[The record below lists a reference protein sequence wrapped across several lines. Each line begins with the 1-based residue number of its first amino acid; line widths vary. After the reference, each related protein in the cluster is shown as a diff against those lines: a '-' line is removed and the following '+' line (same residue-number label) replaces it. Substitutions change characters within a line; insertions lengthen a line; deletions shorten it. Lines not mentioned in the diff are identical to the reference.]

1 MISRG
6 QTGRT
11 STQPAQLSGRFF
23 LRANLRSNPNP
34 NGGGSVAGSVAG
46 GGNLARG
53 GSVAGGGCLARGGSV
68 AGGGNLARDGSV
80 AGGRLRSNSSQQ
92 SGYSTSESTRF
103 VSYFSENKEQLVST
117 IEFRGSYRFLS
128 GIKGSRLWSN

>member
-6 QTGRT
+6 QTGRNP
-11 STQPAQLSGRFF
+11 TQPAQLSGRFF

-46 GGNLARG
+46 GECVTGGGNLARG
-53 GSVAGGGCLARGGSV
+53 GSM
-68 AGGGNLARDGSV
+68 AGGGNLARGGSV

-103 VSYFSENKEQLVST
+103 VSYFSENKEQLVS
-117 IEFRGSYRFLS
+117 GSFGIAPTRNCTHFLK
-128 GIKGSRLWSN
+128 I